1 MKRYITNAQK
11 REYARNYYYAH
22 REKILNYTKA
32 RYKCK
37 GSGKCIVCGKDLS
50 NMPSRMY
57 RYCNECI
64 NDKEKVSRQARW
76 YRKNSKKANELKR
89 KARVKKEKNK

>member
-1 MKRYITNAQK
+1 MKHYKTKAEK
-11 REYARNYYYAH
+11 RAYARNYYYEH
-22 REKILNYTKA
+22 REKLLNYVKS
-32 RYKCK
+32 RYQCK

-50 NMPSRMY
+50 DMPTRMY

-76 YRKNSKKANELKR
+76 WRNNTERANALKR
-89 KARVKKEKNK
+89 KAAAKRRKK